1 MGLDA
6 TVYCNCFEIHR
17 LKQAPPCDSVFV
29 SDDGSLDCR
38 SEELNA
44 LLAFDQWRFNACEH
58 PSGILLSHR
67 IGNLAQVSL
76 LRGELSRDATAFP
89 ILLGK
94 VLCSGMHAGDYLLPN
109 DFGDVVIELER
120 LSRLVCSTPTNQEYV
135 DFFRKQ
141 MSELV
146 EVALS
151 IAKPISF

>member
-6 TVYCNCFEIHR
+6 TVYCKCFEIHR
-17 LKQAPPCDSVFV
+17 LKQVPPCQSVFV
-29 SDDGSLDCR
+29 ADDGSLDCR

-44 LLAFDQWRFNACEH
+44 LLGFDQWRLNACEH
-58 PSGILLSHR
+58 PSGILLHRR

-94 VLCSGMHAGDYLLPN
+94 VLYSGMHAGDYLLPS
-109 DFGDVVIELER
+109 DLGDVVIELER
-120 LSRLVCSTPTNQEYV
+120 LSCMVCSTPTNQEYV

-141 MSELV
+141 MGELV
-146 EVALS
+146 EVALR